1 MNSNVVQGQV
11 EEIPTT
17 EGIEGL
23 VKPTHGFWQRFW
35 ISVQNVAVLFKYDV
49 SWLKPNLGLGLV
61 WNCTIQK

>member
-1 MNSNVVQGQV
+1 MSSEWIFPLPKV
-11 EEIPTT
+11 
-17 EGIEGL
+17 EGL